1 MAHERVKRELTTEE
15 VIKRR
20 KEGWKFTKKKR
31 GDNQQII
38 ARRKIR
44 GKDESMGY
52 GVYSDERWA
61 IIENAEKNS
70 SKVQSRKN
78 LAGDIKTHI
87 HQIMARNCLRKDE
100 KGFCTHWIFDKPP
113 ESYSM
118 LDSRDAEWLFKET
131 VNEPY
136 KPSVWLM
143 NPIFYICNDCPA
155 YIDEK
160 MYCFLESKSPTKT
173 LEKD

>member
-1 MAHERVKRELTTEE
+1 MTHTRVIREISTEE

-31 GDNQQII
+31 GDSQQIV
-38 ARRKIR
+38 ARRKIS

-52 GVYSDERWA
+52 GPYSDERWA

-78 LAGDIKTHI
+78 LASDIKNYI
-87 HQIMARNCLRKDE
+87 HQVMNRDCLRRNKE
-100 KGFCTHWIFDKPP
+100 GLCTHWVFDKPP
-113 ESYSM
+113 ESYYL
-118 LDSRDAEWLFKET
+118 LDSMDAKWLFKET
-131 VNEPY
+131 VNEPT

-143 NPIFYICNDCPA
+143 NPIFYICHDCPA

-160 MYCFLESKSPTKT
+160 MYSFLKAKT
-173 LEKD
+173 LE